1 MLLLALVN
9 SYGRAG
15 IRAVCGTCGG
25 AVCGGAIVAP
35 YRQVLLSH
43 LQPWGARRCRLA
55 CVMCA
60 CFGQAGARRP
70 GGADGGGRLAGSSG
84 RCCFVRR
91 SFLVCVVLLFCT
103 WCVCGGRRVRV
114 SCSRGACVRDDV
126 ARATRGT
133 QCGVWLRVVACYG
146 VAQTMCCRMCM
157 CAAASSRATAVHT
170 QQKVK
175 GRSRQH
181 KSTRPRQHNQRRTN
195 KPKRA

>member
-1 MLLLALVN
+1 M
-9 SYGRAG
+9 
-15 IRAVCGTCGG
+15 CGTCGG